1 MLNKDGEEVK
11 LCDFGCS
18 EFFKEVPTDESNLS
32 KTTKGTYLF
41 MAPEMFKQDVARK
54 GDAIDIWASGV
65 TLFNLLTKKYP
76 FQVHGNNPMELADKI
91 KN

>member
-1 MLNKDGEEVK
+1 
-11 LCDFGCS
+11 
-18 EFFKEVPTDESNLS
+18 
-32 KTTKGTYLF
+32 
-41 MAPEMFKQDVARK
+41 MAPEMFKQNVARK

-76 FQVHGNNPMELADKI
+76 FQVHGNNPMELAYKI